1 MVILGQNNEIAA
13 EGGEKKLGKFGSKI
27 ECFLFLVS
35 ARARACM
42 QPSDV
47 TRT

>member
-13 EGGEKKLGKFGSKI
+13 EGGEKKGKFGPKI

-42 QPSDV
+42 QLSDV